1 MFNKYI
7 NEFKMQKIDF
17 IYKKR
22 FQYIYIISNSIFI
35 TTKLI
40 KTLKKKFKSS
50 EIHNQ
55 TRFYT
60 NLPFTLTKSINL
72 IPKSSNL
79 LKNHTNLT

>member
-1 MFNKYI
+1 MILKC
-7 NEFKMQKIDF
+7 KKIDF

-22 FQYIYIISNSIFI
+22 FQYIYIYIYIITDSIFI

-40 KTLKKKFKSS
+40 KTKKKSKSS

-60 NLPFTLTKSINL
+60 ILPFNLTKIY
-72 IPKSSNL
+72 KSHS
-79 LKNHTNLT
+79 KIIKST

>member
-40 KTLKKKFKSS
+40 KTKKKIQIK
-50 EIHNQ
+50 
-55 TRFYT
+55 
-60 NLPFTLTKSINL
+60 
-72 IPKSSNL
+72 
-79 LKNHTNLT
+79 

>member
-22 FQYIYIISNSIFI
+22 FQYIYIITNSIFI

-40 KTLKKKFKSS
+40 KTKKKNSNQVIQIKST
-50 EIHNQ
+50 IHPNKI
-55 TRFYT
+55 Y
-60 NLPFTLTKSINL
+60 KSHSKI
-72 IPKSSNL
+72 IKS
-79 LKNHTNLT
+79 T

>member
-40 KTLKKKFKSS
+40 KTKKKFKSS

>member
-40 KTLKKKFKSS
+40 KTLKKNS
-50 EIHNQ
+50 NQ
-55 TRFYT
+55 VKYIIK
-60 NLPFTLTKSINL
+60 LDFTQIYHS
-72 IPKSSNL
+72 P
-79 LKNHTNLT
+79 

>member
-22 FQYIYIISNSIFI
+22 FQYIYIITNSIFI

-40 KTLKKKFKSS
+40 KTKKKNS
-50 EIHNQ
+50 NQ
-55 TRFYT
+55 VKYIIK
-60 NLPFTLTKSINL
+60 LDFTQIYHS
-72 IPKSSNL
+72 P
-79 LKNHTNLT
+79 

>member
-22 FQYIYIISNSIFI
+22 FQYIYIITNSIFI

-40 KTLKKKFKSS
+40 KTKKKNSNQVIQIKST
-50 EIHNQ
+50 IHPNKI
-55 TRFYT
+55 Y
-60 NLPFTLTKSINL
+60 KSTIHPNK
-72 IPKSSNL
+72 IYKSHS
-79 LKNHTNLT
+79 KIIKST